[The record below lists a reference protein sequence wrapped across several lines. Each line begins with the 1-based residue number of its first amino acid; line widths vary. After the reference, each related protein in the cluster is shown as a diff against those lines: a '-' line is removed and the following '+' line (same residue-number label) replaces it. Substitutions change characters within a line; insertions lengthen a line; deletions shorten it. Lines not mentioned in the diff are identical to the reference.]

1 MKHLI
6 VKLFTNSIS
15 EREREEL
22 LTWLQEGDNMSYL
35 KNYIQNDYDLNR
47 AMIKP
52 DIDKAFESLI
62 KRIDS
67 KEEKDQQPNETPV
80 IPIFRKSWFKYVAA
94 SCAVILLFSGYYFVD
109 IFESFKNK
117 QSIVHT
123 PIEPGGSKA
132 ILTLND
138 GTELVLKKGKAY
150 KNESL
155 STNGEELDYIKTD
168 IAHTEK
174 SYNYLTIPR
183 GGQFFLKLS
192 DGTKVWLNSD
202 TKIKYPVHFVDGETR
217 KVELLYGEAYFDV
230 SPSTENKGSS
240 FVVNQ
245 DLQNIEV
252 LGTEFNIK
260 AYKEDDKIY
269 TTLVEGAVAVSNDSH
284 TTLLKPNQQSIIT
297 GATPEITVSDV
308 KVYSEVAWKDGVFNF
323 RKKELQEVVQV
334 LMRWYDVEI
343 IIEDPTLKTYKFN
356 GLLRKDQD
364 LYDILKLINQTEKI
378 NYEKKDKKIVLSN

>member
-94 SCAVILLFSGYYFVD
+94 SCAVILLFSGYYFVNT
-109 IFESFKNK
+109 FESFKNK

-378 NYEKKDKKIVLSN
+378 NYEKKDKKIVLKN

>member
-109 IFESFKNK
+109 TFELFKNK

-343 IIEDPTLKTYKFN
+343 VIEDPTLKTYKFN

-378 NYEKKDKKIVLSN
+378 NYEKKDKKILLKN

>member
-67 KEEKDQQPNETPV
+67 KQEKNQQPNETPV